1 MAENTEEQEAQVA
14 ENAPEQNTVA
24 DGASDRGADGDMS
37 VDTLREMLAEARK
50 EAAKYRV
57 RAREAEQQVSEMVSP
72 DAVEAE
78 RRRAQ
83 ELEVELSKVRLGAE
97 FQLPTDIAA
106 RIQGD
111 TQEEREQDAKR
122 LADLIRKAAASEIRV
137 GRGGVDPSAEATPT
151 DPAALASRIRRRPA

>member
-122 LADLIRKAAASEIRV
+122 LADLIRK
-137 GRGGVDPSAEATPT
+137 
-151 DPAALASRIRRRPA
+151 

>member
-122 LADLIRKAAASEIRV
+122 LAELIRKAAASEIRV

>member
-1 MAENTEEQEAQVA
+1 MAENVEEQEAQVA
-14 ENAPEQNTVA
+14 EDAPEQNTVS
-24 DGASDRGADGDMS
+24 DGASDRGADGDIN
-37 VDTLREMLAEARK
+37 VDALRGMLAEARK

-57 RAREAEQQVSEMVSP
+57 RAREAEEKIAS
-72 DAVEAE
+72 AVEAE

-122 LADLIRKAAASEIRV
+122 LAELIRKAAASEIRV

>member
-14 ENAPEQNTVA
+14 EDAPEQSTVA

>member
-1 MAENTEEQEAQVA
+1 MVENTEEQEAQVA
-14 ENAPEQNTVA
+14 EDAPEQNTVS
-24 DGASDRGADGDMS
+24 DGASDRGAD
-37 VDTLREMLAEARK
+37 VDVEALRGMLAEARK

-57 RAREAEQQVSEMVSP
+57 RAREAEEKIAS
-72 DAVEAE
+72 AVEAE

-83 ELEVELSKVRLGAE
+83 ELEVELSKARLGAE

>member
-14 ENAPEQNTVA
+14 EDAPEQSTNS
-24 DGASDRGADGDMS
+24 DGASDRGAD
-37 VDTLREMLAEARK
+37 VDVEALRGMLAEARK

-57 RAREAEQQVSEMVSP
+57 RAREAEEKVTS
-72 DAVEAE
+72 AVEAE

>member
-151 DPAALASRIRRRPA
+151 DPAALASRVRRRPA

>member
-1 MAENTEEQEAQVA
+1 MAENVEEQEAQVA
-14 ENAPEQNTVA
+14 EDAPEQNTVS

>member
-14 ENAPEQNTVA
+14 EDAPEQNTVS
-24 DGASDRGADGDMS
+24 DGASDRGAD
-37 VDTLREMLAEARK
+37 VDVEALRGMLAEARK